1 MIIENNRNEANFNI
15 KDIASG
21 TLVKYRA
28 NDINT
33 PNQYYGIVLKDM
45 DCYNTIIYDIY
56 DGIYYNNF
64 NDIDYTILEILDN
77 AKIVIE

>member
-1 MIIENNRNEANFNI
+1 MIIENNRNKANFNI
-15 KDIASG
+15 EDIKSG
-21 TLVKYRA
+21 TLVKYK
-28 NDINT
+28 INEI
-33 PNQYYGIVLKDM
+33 NKQYVYYGIVLRDM

-64 NDIDYTILEILDN
+64 NDINYTILEILNN